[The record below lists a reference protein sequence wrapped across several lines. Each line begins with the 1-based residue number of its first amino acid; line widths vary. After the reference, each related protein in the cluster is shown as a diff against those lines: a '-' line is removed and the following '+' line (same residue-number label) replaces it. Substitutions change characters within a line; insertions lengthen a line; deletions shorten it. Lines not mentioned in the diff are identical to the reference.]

1 MIRYADI
8 FNDAFTS
15 YIILLFIHFQ
25 LSKYSNIKLGKPDE
39 KPEFND
45 VTWFMMLFACGIGVG
60 LFFYGVAEP
69 IYHYTGKNRYSADST
84 MPDNTL
90 AQIAINVTLY
100 HWGKF

>member
-1 MIRYADI
+1 M
-8 FNDAFTS
+8 
-15 YIILLFIHFQ
+15 
-25 LSKYSNIKLGKPDE
+25 GKPDE

-69 IYHYTGKNRYSADST
+69 VYHYTGRNRYSADST

-90 AQIAINVTLY
+90 AQIAINITLY
-100 HWGKF
+100 HWGNFTYNITCTLANYRFIPKYSSGPKR